1 MLMEVSYGNGLEPD
15 LSQQYPPPLLPKP
28 GKDNAKLQKL
38 KKKRAK
44 KKGSLSQTP
53 VPFRSCL
60 SPVNEASTDL
70 EQSDQSSPPKTPDSV
85 LAADSAGS
93 SFSLFDHPGSV
104 FLHQES
110 SHQSL
115 PGCFPPR
122 AYVAQIRTRDE
133 QVAPLYEC
141 SSFLFDDL
149 TPLMIPPSVLSPP
162 SSSSSV
168 SSSPEQ
174 VSAPPL
180 SSAPT
185 LNTSPDSHESVTTV
199 PTVAVSQS
207 STKISTHSLTL
218 SPATPNCGPG
228 PVSSQVA
235 DLPPAP
241 LLLSASNSQ
250 TQAFNSSQRETN
262 TSVMDSLASSWS
274 AGPLSNGNFA
284 PNQMPS
290 EVTASKISLVEGAN
304 EKRPAQT
311 RIYTSK
317 ATFYEISKP
326 PSIQDLS
333 VAQPTYQAPS
343 SSATQREKTAA
354 PMAKGDL
361 KLCGSRSQSGR
372 PKTPSCTV
380 ARVSTPFLE
389 ISKPNPL
396 LFSASPL
403 LNSSQN
409 LQTSTIHKEAPR
421 QKVANQTNTTRK
433 PDATEEIKLTGN
445 NRIAPIRHPSSHK
458 EVSNQPRQLSAINT
472 ELYHKE
478 ISASTATAPEPTKA
492 KPTLHE
498 SVVQKL
504 QKDHVSDSQS
514 STLPKVPSFFSISTN
529 TSDINPAPVSSST
542 PTSPL
547 LPNSHHPVVEAR
559 KSLMS
564 LLETQMTLATS
575 KSKSKSMY
583 YGLTPTEY
591 VAHGGIR
598 TSAQHHSPELPRLT
612 DTFWNKTQSDVG
624 VDGSSMSDAT
634 KEHNGRHELPSAME
648 LSVAHIL
655 QPAPSP
661 RDLKVVAPQSRDV
674 FEGSQSE
681 AQRLGTQSLKTS
693 NRDTVKPELPLGLV
707 QKTVHSPQ
715 STSDVSTPKASF
727 SEAPKAGEVHTQ
739 SAALFSVEATQNT
752 ASCLTG
758 SNGPSSSSSPPVE
771 VDLHAETPH
780 STKGTGFVEKCEHHE
795 KIPTKA
801 ELSLKNLK
809 SGHTETGPVQ
819 FHQKAGVVSSS
830 TTNGPHVRLTARPV
844 RDLAGNKNQVPQSPA
859 LEIEPIYSG
868 SVKQEGNQMSSETP
882 KVGTVAAIIQQKE
895 ELSQHIKAST
905 SPTESNRAIKESI
918 LPPLCVYRNKKNSSN
933 TFSEESINIATS
945 ESIKPHEPVTACV
958 CSTEYSISTVS
969 AAIQSQKITHR
980 ASSGM
985 KINGDGKTIGNL
997 NHVPG
1002 EGPSLKM
1009 PKATSLSKTPTPS
1022 NDFEKSPPDTKPPES
1037 TTAATKATKTPD
1049 IKYPLLR
1056 PDRMPTREYA
1066 KKPKTSECV
1075 RLNTACINESTGQD
1089 NLTNLNRAEGKT
1101 THVTKTCLNTNAKE
1115 TKEPIKGDLEP
1126 KLHTTPH
1133 PQSPEGGV
1141 GLFIRREPAQGLS
1154 TGAAQAANTST
1165 PCETKPASGVGQQTL
1180 VPVRKILAESYVG
1193 IVIKTSATA
1202 VSPVHADGVA
1212 ALQHGRPTEITL
1224 LDKPSLGSSVP
1235 TSPPADTSGPS
1246 KPVTDDILPGITEPA
1261 LCTQPAVNAVQ
1272 INKPT
1277 VPSSPILRHV
1287 APKTP
1292 QLRPERGFA
1301 ITPDA
1306 NTTPALCSPAQLTI
1320 HPNSKSPAAN
1330 FLPEHRASAT
1340 QITND
1345 NPSIKEQSPKP
1356 SASPSLR
1363 HKYSVASKTETTCLS
1378 SSVNGMSNITSA
1390 CMEQKTIVNHLQSS
1404 QAGVKQFAKS
1414 VTKTT
1419 KSVENNIPAIN
1430 IQTITHTDLSNRTV
1444 SDSRSFV
1451 KAARDATAPHSP
1463 SAVRGSPLPERRV
1476 RNTPF
1481 HTYTPIPPQSSKTPV
1496 SSSCTTETK
1505 PLSVVTKDQ
1514 TKPPSVPPR
1523 NNTPASTA
1531 QPSARLNQESILKQE
1546 IKPIQIMDTLV
1557 LTDSGEVQVH
1567 SQSCKTQSNLSA
1579 TSSKEGELFTTNS
1592 EPNTPV
1598 SCSTLKARPPLKLEA
1613 RPHSASVA
1621 VKNEPRSTPGPVQA
1635 SMAELPVES
1644 LSPAKPATDRVMKPS
1659 QVEVAV
1665 IDSATPASLPQASVS
1680 VSAPSPNRGTSPSSQ
1695 QKTGLKG
1702 KEGPGTK
1709 PTTAPTEAPEA
1720 ESCTKSTTSTASSTD
1735 EKAKKAEISSS
1746 SVAPQA
1752 AQKKKGLMGKL
1763 SGWTRLKKH
1772 MVVEQEEPKFP
1783 EMEDKSQVDVNGS
1796 SQETAGDDE
1805 LSADQCANQEVL
1817 TKQEGPKALKMWDAL
1832 LFQMFSTK
1840 ERIMRQIHVN
1850 KKDSDDKK
1858 SHKEHQT
1865 DVPSFVNR
1873 LPVLLYSPR
1882 FDARKLKEA
1891 AERPLTKIAAV
1902 FERGLIKRKGQEDEQ
1917 KDFNRKA
1924 RGFGSKT
1931 STDS

>member
-1 MLMEVSYGNGLEPD
+1 MLMEVSYGNGLDPD

-28 GKDNAKLQKL
+28 GKDNARLQKL

-85 LAADSAGS
+85 LVADSAGS
-93 SFSLFDHPGSV
+93 SFSLLDHPGSV

-122 AYVAQIRTRDE
+122 AYIAQIRTHDE

-149 TPLMIPPSVLSPP
+149 TPLMIPPSVSLAP

-174 VSAPPL
+174 VSAPPR
-180 SSAPT
+180 SSALT
-185 LNTSPDSHESVTTV
+185 LNTSPDSHESVTTAT
-199 PTVAVSQS
+199 TVAASQS

-235 DLPPAP
+235 DLPPPP
-241 LLLSASNSQ
+241 LLLSAANSQ
-250 TQAFNSSQRETN
+250 TQAFNSSQRETK
-262 TSVMDSLASSWS
+262 TRMMDSLASSWS

-290 EVTASKISLVEGAN
+290 EVTASKISLVEAVN
-304 EKRPAQT
+304 EKRPTQT

-326 PSIQDLS
+326 PSVQDLS
-333 VAQPTYQAPS
+333 VAQPTYQAP

-409 LQTSTIHKEAPR
+409 LQTSTIPKEAPT
-421 QKVANQTNTTRK
+421 QKVAIQTSATSK

-445 NRIAPIRHPSSHK
+445 NHIAPIKHPSSHK
-458 EVSNQPRQLSAINT
+458 EVSNQHRQVSAINT

-478 ISASTATAPEPTKA
+478 ISASSATASEPTKV
-492 KPTLHE
+492 KPTSHE

-504 QKDHVSDSQS
+504 QKDHVSDSHS
-514 STLPKVPSFFSISTN
+514 STLPKVPSFFSTSTN
-529 TSDINPAPVSSST
+529 TSDINPAPVISST

-547 LPNSHHPVVEAR
+547 LSNSQHPVVEAR

-598 TSAQHHSPELPRLT
+598 TSAQHHSPELPRVT
-612 DTFWNKTQSDVG
+612 DTSWNKTQSDVG

-634 KEHNGRHELPSAME
+634 KEHNGRHELPSTME

-661 RDLKVVAPQSRDV
+661 RDLKVVGPQSRDV

-693 NRDTVKPELPLGLV
+693 NRDTIKPELPLGLV

-715 STSDVSTPKASF
+715 PTSDVSTPKASF

-752 ASCLTG
+752 ASCLTA
-758 SNGPSSSSSPPVE
+758 SNGPSSSSSAPVE
-771 VDLHAETPH
+771 VDLNAETPH
-780 STKGTGFVEKCEHHE
+780 STKGTGVIEKCEYHE
-795 KIPTKA
+795 KIPPKG
-801 ELSLKNLK
+801 ELNVKVR
-809 SGHTETGPVQ
+809 ETGPVH
-819 FHQKAGVVSSS
+819 FYQKAGVVGSS
-830 TTNGPHVRLTARPV
+830 TTNGPRVLLTARPV
-844 RDLAGNKNQVPQSPA
+844 RDPAVNKNQVPQSPA
-859 LEIEPIYSG
+859 LEIEPISSG
-868 SVKQEGNQMSSETP
+868 SAKQEGNQMSSETP
-882 KVGTVAAIIQQKE
+882 KAGTVAGVSQQKE
-895 ELSQHIKAST
+895 EASQHIKAST
-905 SPTESNRAIKESI
+905 SPTGSNRAIKETI

-933 TFSEESINIATS
+933 AFPEESINIATS
-945 ESIKPHEPVTACV
+945 ESIKPHEPVTASV
-958 CSTEYSISTVS
+958 CSTEYSVCTVS
-969 AAIQSQKITHR
+969 AAIQSQKITHG

-1009 PKATSLSKTPTPS
+1009 PKTTSLSKTPTPS
-1022 NDFEKSPPDTKPPES
+1022 NDFEKSPPDTKPPEP
-1037 TTAATKATKTPD
+1037 TTAVNKARKTPD
-1049 IKYPLLR
+1049 IKYPLLI
-1056 PDRMPTREYA
+1056 PDRMPTRESA
-1066 KKPKTSECV
+1066 KQSKTSECLH
-1075 RLNTACINESTGQD
+1075 LNTACINESAGQD
-1089 NLTNLNRAEGKT
+1089 NLMNLNRAEGQT
-1101 THVTKTCLNTNAKE
+1101 THVTDTHLNTNAKE
-1115 TKEPIKGDLEP
+1115 TKESIKVDLEP

-1133 PQSPEGGV
+1133 PQSTGGGV
-1141 GLFIRREPAQGLS
+1141 GLFIRREPADGLS
-1154 TGAAQAANTST
+1154 SVATEAANTRT

-1180 VPVRKILAESYVG
+1180 VPDRKSKIFAKSYVG
-1193 IVIKTSATA
+1193 T
-1202 VSPVHADGVA
+1202 VSNADGAA

-1224 LDKPSLGSSVP
+1224 LNKPSLGSSVP
-1235 TSPPADTSGPS
+1235 TSPPADTNGPS
-1246 KPVTDDILPGITEPA
+1246 KLVRDDILPGITEPA
-1261 LCTQPAVNAVQ
+1261 LCAQPPVIAAQ

-1292 QLRPERGFA
+1292 QLRPDRPERGLA
-1301 ITPDA
+1301 TTPDA
-1306 NTTPALCSPAQLTI
+1306 NTTLAPCSPAQLRT
-1320 HPNSKSPAAN
+1320 HSNSKSPAAN
-1330 FLPEHRASAT
+1330 FLPKHRASAP

-1345 NPSIKEQSPKP
+1345 NPSLKEQSPKP

-1378 SSVNGMSNITSA
+1378 SSVSGMSNITSV
-1390 CMEQKTIVNHLQSS
+1390 CVEQETIVNHLQSS

-1430 IQTITHTDLSNRTV
+1430 IQTITHPDLSNHTV

-1451 KAARDATAPHSP
+1451 KAARDATAPFSP
-1463 SAVRGSPLPERRV
+1463 ATVRGSPLPERRV
-1476 RNTPF
+1476 HNTPF
-1481 HTYTPIPPQSSKTPV
+1481 RTYTPIPPQSSKTPV

-1546 IKPIQIMDTLV
+1546 IKPIQMMDTLV
-1557 LTDSGEVQVH
+1557 LTDSSEGQVH

-1579 TSSKEGELFTTNS
+1579 TSSKEGVLFTMSS
-1592 EPNTPV
+1592 EPNTPVQSPDPV
-1598 SCSTLKARPPLKLEA
+1598 SCSTLKARPPFKLEA

-1621 VKNEPRSTPGPVQA
+1621 VKNEPRSSPGPVQA

-1644 LSPAKPATDRVMKPS
+1644 LSPAKPATDRVIEPS
-1659 QVEVAV
+1659 RVEVAV

-1695 QKTGLKG
+1695 PKTGLKG
-1702 KEGPGTK
+1702 KEGLGTK

-1735 EKAKKAEISSS
+1735 VKAKKAEISPSS
-1746 SVAPQA
+1746 AVPQA

-1783 EMEDKSQVDVNGS
+1783 ETEDKSQVDVNGS
-1796 SQETAGDDE
+1796 SQKTAGDDE

-1817 TKQEGPKALKMWDAL
+1817 MKQEGPKALKMWDAL

-1858 SHKEHQT
+1858 SHKEHQA

-1924 RGFGSKT
+1924 RGFASKT